1 MKKKSS
7 SSGFK
12 IVLLLIFLIF
22 GGAALLSNGIFPT
35 ATKTPSNETD
45 VENIPINPT
54 SSGSNQSLQLK
65 PIQFQQKQCG
75 QTLAIDFL
83 IDRSGSMQGDKI
95 QKLKKG
101 VLSFTQNFTDNNV
114 IGAQDFSSPDSPKGT
129 VETLIPVSYYKD
141 VKSKIPSMVNS
152 LQASGWTYTRDAFSF
167 TQQRLAEATTK
178 YPGYKFAL
186 IFVSDGVP
194 ETAQCPRLN
203 QLMGTCKSEQNPT
216 NSPSIPDSIK
226 AKGIRIFSIAYLD
239 QNDTRW
245 NNQLET
251 LMKNIA
257 SSPSDF
263 YIAPSSNQIDSI
275 LSQIT
280 TKLCQ

>member
-7 SSGFK
+7 PSGFK
-12 IVLLLIFLIF
+12 IVLFLIFIIF

-45 VENIPINPT
+45 VENIPIAPS
-54 SSGSNQSLQLK
+54 SSGSSQSLQLK

-75 QTLAIDFL
+75 QTLAVDFL
-83 IDRSGSMQGDKI
+83 LDRSGSMQGDKI
-95 QKLKKG
+95 QKLKNG
-101 VLSFTQNFTDNNV
+101 VLLFTKGLADNSV

-129 VETLIPVSYYKD
+129 VETLIPISYYKD
-141 VKSKIPSMVNS
+141 IKSRVPSMIAS

-167 TQQRLAEATTK
+167 TSQRLNEGIQK

-186 IFVSDGVP
+186 IFISDGVP
-194 ETAQCPRLN
+194 ETAQCPRLSQLTGKCTSN
-203 QLMGTCKSEQNPT
+203 QIPT
-216 NSPSIPDSIK
+216 LPPSIPDAIK
-226 AKGIRIFSIAYLD
+226 AKGVRIFTIAYLD
-239 QNDTRW
+239 QNDTSW

-251 LMKNIA
+251 LMRNVA
-257 SSPSDF
+257 STPSDF
-263 YIAPSSNQIDSI
+263 YIAPSSNQVDSI
-275 LSQIT
+275 LSQIA